1 MAVVRKVVHALG
13 TFDAVRLMGGVPV
26 QGRRYKGRQEHCQ
39 QNKGYDA
46 SGLFHKNGAN
56 IQIIPSDYVY
66 LCNMMNPVFAALMIP
81 FLGTA
86 LGSAFVFFMKK
97 EMPALLQKVL
107 LGFASG
113 VMVAASVWSLII
125 PAIEMGEGTGAIVP
139 PTIGLLAGF
148 AFLLLID
155 YITPHIHPVGGPEGP
170 ESKLSRTAKLALAVT
185 IHNFPEGM
193 AVGVAIAG
201 ALTADFNMASAL
213 ALSLGIAIQNAPE
226 GAIISMP
233 LRAAGNTRWKS
244 FAIGALSGIVEPI
257 GGALVLLLATA
268 VIGIMPYMLAFA
280 AGAMLYVVV
289 EELVPEYSEGKH
301 SNVGTIGFALGF
313 ALMMVLDVVLG

>member
-1 MAVVRKVVHALG
+1 M
-13 TFDAVRLMGGVPV
+13 
-26 QGRRYKGRQEHCQ
+26 
-39 QNKGYDA
+39 
-46 SGLFHKNGAN
+46 S
-56 IQIIPSDYVY
+56 
-66 LCNMMNPVFAALMIP
+66 PVFIALMIP

-86 LGSAFVFFMKK
+86 LGSAFVFFMKR

-125 PAIEMGEGTGAIVP
+125 PAIEMGQGASAVVP
-139 PTIGLLAGF
+139 PVIGLLGGF

-155 YITPHIHPVGGPEGP
+155 YVTPHLHATGEAEGP
-170 ESKLSRTAKLALAVT
+170 KSRLSRTTKLALAVT

-201 ALTADFNMASAL
+201 ALTADFNMAGAL
-213 ALSLGIAIQNAPE
+213 ALSLGIAIQNVPE

-233 LRAAGNTRWKS
+233 LRAEGNSRRRA
-244 FAIGALSGIVEPI
+244 FGIGTLSGIVEPI
-257 GGALVLLLATA
+257 GGALVLLLSTA
-268 VIGIMPYMLAFA
+268 VLGIMPYMLAFA

-289 EELVPEYSEGKH
+289 EELIPEYSQGRH
-301 SNVGTIGFALGF
+301 SNIGTVGFALGF
-313 ALMMVLDVVLG
+313 ALMMILDVLLG

>member
-1 MAVVRKVVHALG
+1 MSPVAIAL
-13 TFDAVRLMGGVPV
+13 L
-26 QGRRYKGRQEHCQ
+26 
-39 QNKGYDA
+39 
-46 SGLFHKNGAN
+46 
-56 IQIIPSDYVY
+56 
-66 LCNMMNPVFAALMIP
+66 IP

-86 LGSAFVFFMKK
+86 LGSAFVFFMKRD
-97 EMPALLQKVL
+97 MPPMVQKVL

-113 VMVAASVWSLII
+113 VIVAASVWSLII
-125 PAIEMGEGTGAIVP
+125 PSIGMGEGTAAIIP

-170 ESKLSRTAKLALAVT
+170 KSRLSRTAKLALAVT

-201 ALTADFNMASAL
+201 ALTADFNMAGAL
-213 ALSLGIAIQNAPE
+213 ALSLGIAIQHIPE

-233 LRAAGNTRWKS
+233 LRAEGNSRWRA
-244 FAIGALSGIVEPI
+244 FGIGSLSGIVEPL
-257 GGALVLLLATA
+257 GGALVLLLTTS
-268 VIGIMPYMLAFA
+268 VLGIMPYMLAFA

-289 EELVPEYSEGKH
+289 EELVPEYSQGKH
-301 SNVGTIGFALGF
+301 SNIGTVGFALGF